1 VTVLKALMI
10 SLILLTFCSKLSATV
25 ITEVK
30 VFDGNKAWLVEEH
43 SIPFVTLEIRFKGGA
58 TLDRVG
64 KRGSVY
70 FMSALLNEGA
80 DDLDAS
86 AFAKEM
92 ERLAVELDFNV
103 YQDSL
108 SISFKFLTENK
119 SASINLLKKALTKPR
134 FEEEPFERV
143 RDQILSILKS
153 NAKDPRKI
161 ASKVFFEN
169 VFGSHPYGS
178 MKDGNLESILSL
190 SREDILNA
198 YEDTFNRNQI
208 FISAVGDIKPNEL
221 RDLVNEVIEKIP
233 THSNKVI
240 DQATYKF
247 PEGNTVIDFDTP
259 QSVTIFGHDGIKRTD
274 KDFFSAYVLTHILG
288 GSGFGSRLMTELR
301 EKNGLTYGVSAYLAS
316 WEKADLILGQ
326 FASSNNTV
334 MEAIGIVR
342 KEWAALADRGVTAD
356 ELQDAKTFLTGAYPL
371 RFDGNSRIARILVG
385 MQTQGLP
392 MDYIYTRNAKVNAV
406 TMEDIRR
413 VSARILKEE
422 NLYFVIV
429 GRPTS

>member
-1 VTVLKALMI
+1 MTVLKVLMI
-10 SLILLTFCSKLSATV
+10 SLILLTFCRKLSATA
-25 ITEVK
+25 ITEIK
-30 VFDGNKAWLVEEH
+30 AFDGVKAWLVEEH

-86 AFAKEM
+86 AFAMEM

-119 SASINLLKKALTKPR
+119 NDSINLLKKALTKPR
-134 FEEEPFERV
+134 FDQEPIERV
-143 RDQILSILKS
+143 RDQVLSILKS

-178 MKDGNLESILSL
+178 MKDGNLQSVLSL
-190 SREDILNA
+190 NREDILNA
-198 YEDTFNRNQI
+198 YHDVFNRNQI
-208 FISAVGDIKPNEL
+208 FISAVGDITPKEL
-221 RDLVNEVIEKIP
+221 RDLLNEVVEEIPANPVKI
-233 THSNKVI
+233 TDQVI
-240 DQATYKF
+240 YKL
-247 PEGNTVIDFDTP
+247 PGGNTVIDFDTP
-259 QSVTIFGHDGIKRTD
+259 QSVTIFGHGGIKRTD

-334 MEAIGIVR
+334 MEAISIVR
-342 KEWAALADRGVTAD
+342 KEWAALAERGVTAD

-385 MQTQGLP
+385 MQSQGLP
-392 MDYIYTRNAKVNAV
+392 IDYIRTRNAKVNSV
-406 TMEDIRR
+406 TIEDIKR
-413 VSARILKEE
+413 VSTRILKEK

>member
-1 VTVLKALMI
+1 MTVLKALMI

-30 VFDGNKAWLVEEH
+30 VLDGNKAWLVEEH

-198 YEDTFNRNQI
+198 YEDTFNRNQV

-233 THSNKVI
+233 AHSNKVI

-392 MDYIYTRNAKVNAV
+392 MDYIHTRNAKVNAV

>member
-1 VTVLKALMI
+1 MTVLKALMI

-30 VFDGNKAWLVEEH
+30 VLDGNKAWLVEEH

-198 YEDTFNRNQI
+198 YEDTFNQNQI

-233 THSNKVI
+233 AHSNKVI

-342 KEWAALADRGVTAD
+342 KEWAALSDRGVTAD

-392 MDYIYTRNAKVNAV
+392 MDYIHTRNAKVNAV

>member
-1 VTVLKALMI
+1 MTVLKALMI

-30 VFDGNKAWLVEEH
+30 VLDGNKAWLVEEH

-233 THSNKVI
+233 AHSNKVI

-392 MDYIYTRNAKVNAV
+392 MDYIHTRNAKVNAV

-422 NLYFVIV
+422 SLYFVIV

>member
-1 VTVLKALMI
+1 MTVLKVLMI

-25 ITEVK
+25 ITEIK
-30 VFDGNKAWLVEEH
+30 AFDGIKAWLVEEH

-86 AFAKEM
+86 AFAMEM

-119 SASINLLKKALTKPR
+119 NDSINLLKKALTKPR
-134 FEEEPFERV
+134 FDQEPIERV
-143 RDQILSILKS
+143 RDQVLSILKS

-178 MKDGNLESILSL
+178 MKDGNLQSVLSL
-190 SREDILNA
+190 NREDILNA
-198 YEDTFNRNQI
+198 YHDVFNRNQI
-208 FISAVGDIKPNEL
+208 FISAVGDITPKEL
-221 RDLVNEVIEKIP
+221 RDLLNEVVEEIPANPVKI
-233 THSNKVI
+233 T
-240 DQATYKF
+240 DQAIYKL
-247 PEGNTVIDFDTP
+247 PGGNIVIDFDTP
-259 QSVTIFGHDGIKRTD
+259 QSVTIFGHGGIKRTD

-334 MEAIGIVR
+334 MEAISIVR
-342 KEWAALADRGVTAD
+342 KEWAALAERGVTAD

-385 MQTQGLP
+385 MQSQGLP
-392 MDYIYTRNAKVNAV
+392 IDYIRTRNAEVNSV
-406 TMEDIRR
+406 TIEDIKR
-413 VSARILKEE
+413 VSTRILKEK

>member
-1 VTVLKALMI
+1 MTVLKALMI

-30 VFDGNKAWLVEEH
+30 VLDGNKAWLVEEH

-221 RDLVNEVIEKIP
+221 RDLINEVIEKIP
-233 THSNKVI
+233 AHSNKVI

-392 MDYIYTRNAKVNAV
+392 MDYIHTRNAKVNAV

>member
-1 VTVLKALMI
+1 MTVLKALMI

-30 VFDGNKAWLVEEH
+30 VLDGNKAWLVEEH

-64 KRGSVY
+64 KRGSVS

-190 SREDILNA
+190 CREDILNA

-233 THSNKVI
+233 AHSNKVI

-342 KEWAALADRGVTAD
+342 KEWAALSDRGVTAD

-392 MDYIYTRNAKVNAV
+392 MEHIHTRNAKVNAV

>member
-1 VTVLKALMI
+1 MKVLMI
-10 SLILLTFCSKLSATV
+10 SLILLTFCSKLSATA
-25 ITEVK
+25 ITEIK
-30 VFDGNKAWLVEEH
+30 AFDGVKAWLVEEH

-86 AFAKEM
+86 AFAMEM

-119 SASINLLKKALTKPR
+119 NDSINLLKKALTKPR
-134 FEEEPFERV
+134 FDQEPIERV
-143 RDQILSILKS
+143 RDQVLSILKS

-178 MKDGNLESILSL
+178 MKDGNLQSVLSL
-190 SREDILNA
+190 NREDILNA
-198 YEDTFNRNQI
+198 YHDVFNRNQI
-208 FISAVGDIKPNEL
+208 FISAVGDITPKEL
-221 RDLVNEVIEKIP
+221 RDLLNEVVEEIPANPVKI
-233 THSNKVI
+233 TDQVI
-240 DQATYKF
+240 YKL
-247 PEGNTVIDFDTP
+247 PGGNTVIDFDTP
-259 QSVTIFGHDGIKRTD
+259 QSVTIFGHGGIKRTD

-334 MEAIGIVR
+334 MEAISIVR
-342 KEWAALADRGVTAD
+342 KEWAALAERGVTAD

-385 MQTQGLP
+385 MQSQGLP
-392 MDYIYTRNAKVNAV
+392 IDYIRTRNAKVNSV
-406 TMEDIRR
+406 TIEDIKR
-413 VSARILKEE
+413 VSTRILKEK

>member
-1 VTVLKALMI
+1 MTVLKALMI

-30 VFDGNKAWLVEEH
+30 VLDGNKAWLVEEH

-233 THSNKVI
+233 AHSNKVI

-392 MDYIYTRNAKVNAV
+392 MDYIHTRNAKVNAV

>member
-1 VTVLKALMI
+1 M
-10 SLILLTFCSKLSATV
+10 
-25 ITEVK
+25 
-30 VFDGNKAWLVEEH
+30 
-43 SIPFVTLEIRFKGGA
+43 
-58 TLDRVG
+58 
-64 KRGSVY
+64 
-70 FMSALLNEGA
+70 
-80 DDLDAS
+80 
-86 AFAKEM
+86 EM
-92 ERLAVELDFNV
+92 ERLAVELDINV

-134 FEEEPFERV
+134 FEQEPFERV

-178 MKDGNLESILSL
+178 MKDGSLESILSL
-190 SREDILNA
+190 NREDILNA
-198 YEDTFNRNQI
+198 YDDVFNRNQV

-221 RDLVNEVIEKIP
+221 RDLVNEVIEEIP
-233 THSNKVI
+233 TRSNKVI
-240 DQATYKF
+240 DQVIYKL
-247 PEGNTVIDFDTP
+247 PGGNTIIDFDTP

-334 MEAIGIVR
+334 MEAIGIV
-342 KEWAALADRGVTAD
+342 KNEWATLADRGVTAD
-356 ELQDAKTFLTGAYPL
+356 ELRDAKTFLTGAYPL
-371 RFDGNSRIARILVG
+371 RFDGNSRIARILTG
-385 MQTQGLP
+385 MQIQGLP
-392 MDYIYTRNAKVNAV
+392 IDYIHTRNAKVNAV
-406 TMEDIRR
+406 TMEDIKR
-413 VSARILKEE
+413 VATRILKEK

-429 GRPTS
+429 GRPTP

>member
-30 VFDGNKAWLVEEH
+30 VLDGNKAWLVEEH

-233 THSNKVI
+233 AHSNKVI

-392 MDYIYTRNAKVNAV
+392 MDYIHTRNAKVNAV

>member
-1 VTVLKALMI
+1 MI

-30 VFDGNKAWLVEEH
+30 VLDGNKAWLVEEH

-233 THSNKVI
+233 AHSNKVI

-392 MDYIYTRNAKVNAV
+392 MDYIHTRNAKVNAV

>member
-1 VTVLKALMI
+1 VTVLKVLMI
-10 SLILLTFCSKLSATV
+10 SLILLTFCSKLSATA
-25 ITEVK
+25 ITEIK
-30 VFDGNKAWLVEEH
+30 AFDGIKVWLVEEH

-86 AFAKEM
+86 AFAMEM

-119 SASINLLKKALTKPR
+119 NDSINLLKKALTKPR
-134 FEEEPFERV
+134 FDQEPIERV
-143 RDQILSILKS
+143 RDQVLSILKS

-178 MKDGNLESILSL
+178 MKDGNLQSVLSL
-190 SREDILNA
+190 NREDIFNA
-198 YEDTFNRNQI
+198 YHDVFNRNQI
-208 FISAVGDIKPNEL
+208 FISAVGDITPKEL
-221 RDLVNEVIEKIP
+221 RDLLNEIVEEIPAYPVKI
-233 THSNKVI
+233 T
-240 DQATYKF
+240 DQAIYKL
-247 PEGNTVIDFDTP
+247 PGGNTVIDFDTP
-259 QSVTIFGHDGIKRTD
+259 QSVTIFGHGGIKRTD
-274 KDFFSAYVLTHILG
+274 KDFFAAYVLTHILG

-334 MEAIGIVR
+334 MEAISIVR
-342 KEWAALADRGVTAD
+342 KEWAALAERGVTAD

-385 MQTQGLP
+385 MQSQGLP
-392 MDYIYTRNAKVNAV
+392 IDYIRTRNAKVNSV
-406 TMEDIRR
+406 TIEDIKR
-413 VSARILKEE
+413 VSTRILKEK

>member
-1 VTVLKALMI
+1 MI

-30 VFDGNKAWLVEEH
+30 VLDGNKAWLVEEH

-221 RDLVNEVIEKIP
+221 RDLINEVIEKIP
-233 THSNKVI
+233 AHSNKVI

-392 MDYIYTRNAKVNAV
+392 MDYIHNRNAKVNAV

>member
-1 VTVLKALMI
+1 VTVLKVLMI
-10 SLILLTFCSKLSATV
+10 SLILLTFCSKLSATA
-25 ITEVK
+25 ITEIK
-30 VFDGNKAWLVEEH
+30 AFDGVKAWLVEEH

-86 AFAKEM
+86 AFAMEM

-119 SASINLLKKALTKPR
+119 NDSINLLKKALTKPR
-134 FEEEPFERV
+134 FDQEPIERV
-143 RDQILSILKS
+143 RDQVLSILKS

-178 MKDGNLESILSL
+178 MKDGNLQSVLSL
-190 SREDILNA
+190 NREDILNA
-198 YEDTFNRNQI
+198 YHDVFNRNQI
-208 FISAVGDIKPNEL
+208 FISAVGDITPKEL
-221 RDLVNEVIEKIP
+221 RDLLNEVVEEIPANPVKI
-233 THSNKVI
+233 TDQVI
-240 DQATYKF
+240 YKL
-247 PEGNTVIDFDTP
+247 PGGNTVIDFDTP
-259 QSVTIFGHDGIKRTD
+259 QSVTIFGHGGIKRTD

-334 MEAIGIVR
+334 MEAISIVR
-342 KEWAALADRGVTAD
+342 KEWAALAERGVTAD
-356 ELQDAKTFLTGAYPL
+356 QLQDAKTFLTGAYPL

-385 MQTQGLP
+385 MQSQGLP
-392 MDYIYTRNAKVNAV
+392 IDYIRTRNAKVNSV
-406 TMEDIRR
+406 TIEDIKR
-413 VSARILKEE
+413 VSTRILKEK

>member
-1 VTVLKALMI
+1 MTVLKALMI

-30 VFDGNKAWLVEEH
+30 VLDGNKAWLVEEH

-86 AFAKEM
+86 AFANEM
-92 ERLAVELDFNV
+92 ERLAVKLDFNV

-134 FEEEPFERV
+134 FEEEPFKRV

-233 THSNKVI
+233 AHSNKVI

-392 MDYIYTRNAKVNAV
+392 MDYIHTRNAKVNAV

>member
-1 VTVLKALMI
+1 MTVLKVLMI
-10 SLILLTFCSKLSATV
+10 SLILLTFCSKLSATA
-25 ITEVK
+25 ITEIK
-30 VFDGNKAWLVEEH
+30 AFDGVKAWLVEEH

-86 AFAKEM
+86 AFAMEM

-119 SASINLLKKALTKPR
+119 NDSINLLKKALTKPR
-134 FEEEPFERV
+134 FDQEPIERV
-143 RDQILSILKS
+143 RDQVLSILKS

-178 MKDGNLESILSL
+178 MKDGNLQSVLSL
-190 SREDILNA
+190 NREDIFNA
-198 YEDTFNRNQI
+198 YHDVFNRNQI
-208 FISAVGDIKPNEL
+208 FISAVGDITPKEL
-221 RDLVNEVIEKIP
+221 RDLLNEVVEEIPANPVKI
-233 THSNKVI
+233 TDQVI
-240 DQATYKF
+240 YKL
-247 PEGNTVIDFDTP
+247 PGGNTVIDFDTP
-259 QSVTIFGHDGIKRTD
+259 QSVTIFGHGGIKRTD

-334 MEAIGIVR
+334 MEAISIVR
-342 KEWAALADRGVTAD
+342 KEWAALAERGVTAD

-385 MQTQGLP
+385 MQSQGLP
-392 MDYIYTRNAKVNAV
+392 IDYIRTRNAKVNSV
-406 TMEDIRR
+406 TIEDIKR
-413 VSARILKEE
+413 VSTRILKEK

>member
-1 VTVLKALMI
+1 
-10 SLILLTFCSKLSATV
+10 
-25 ITEVK
+25 
-30 VFDGNKAWLVEEH
+30 
-43 SIPFVTLEIRFKGGA
+43 
-58 TLDRVG
+58 
-64 KRGSVY
+64 
-70 FMSALLNEGA
+70 MSALLNEGA

-86 AFAKEM
+86 AFAMEM

-119 SASINLLKKALTKPR
+119 NDSINLLKKALTKPR
-134 FEEEPFERV
+134 FDQEPIERV
-143 RDQILSILKS
+143 RDQVLSILKS

-178 MKDGNLESILSL
+178 MKDGNLKSVLSL
-190 SREDILNA
+190 NREDILNA
-198 YEDTFNRNQI
+198 YHDVFNRNQI
-208 FISAVGDIKPNEL
+208 FISAVGDITPKEL
-221 RDLVNEVIEKIP
+221 RDLLNEVVEEIPANPVKI
-233 THSNKVI
+233 T
-240 DQATYKF
+240 DQAIYKL
-247 PEGNTVIDFDTP
+247 PGGNTVIDFDTP
-259 QSVTIFGHDGIKRTD
+259 QSVTIFGHGGIKRTD

-334 MEAIGIVR
+334 MEAISIVR
-342 KEWAALADRGVTAD
+342 KEWAALAERGVTAD

-385 MQTQGLP
+385 MQSQGLP
-392 MDYIYTRNAKVNAV
+392 IDYIRTRNAKVNSV
-406 TMEDIRR
+406 TIEDIKR
-413 VSARILKEE
+413 VSTRILKEK

>member
-1 VTVLKALMI
+1 MTVLKALMI

-30 VFDGNKAWLVEEH
+30 VLDGNKAWLVEEH

-169 VFGSHPYGS
+169 VFESHPYGS

-221 RDLVNEVIEKIP
+221 RDLINEVIEKIP
-233 THSNKVI
+233 AHSNKVI

-392 MDYIYTRNAKVNAV
+392 VDYIHTRNAKVNAV

>member
-1 VTVLKALMI
+1 MIVLKALMI

-30 VFDGNKAWLVEEH
+30 VLDGNKAWLVEEH

-233 THSNKVI
+233 AHSNKVI

-392 MDYIYTRNAKVNAV
+392 MDYIHTRNAKVNAV

>member
-1 VTVLKALMI
+1 MTVLKVLMI
-10 SLILLTFCSKLSATV
+10 SLILLTFCSKLSATA
-25 ITEVK
+25 ITEIK
-30 VFDGNKAWLVEEH
+30 AFDGVKAWLVEEH

-86 AFAKEM
+86 AFAMEM

-119 SASINLLKKALTKPR
+119 NDSINLLKKALTKPR
-134 FEEEPFERV
+134 FDQEPIERV
-143 RDQILSILKS
+143 RDQVLSILKS

-178 MKDGNLESILSL
+178 MKDGNLQSVLSL
-190 SREDILNA
+190 NRADILNA
-198 YEDTFNRNQI
+198 YHDVFNRNQI
-208 FISAVGDIKPNEL
+208 FISAVGDITPKEL
-221 RDLVNEVIEKIP
+221 RDLLNEVVEEIPANPVKI
-233 THSNKVI
+233 TDQVI
-240 DQATYKF
+240 YKL
-247 PEGNTVIDFDTP
+247 PGGNTVIDFDTP
-259 QSVTIFGHDGIKRTD
+259 QSVTIFGHGGIKRTD

-334 MEAIGIVR
+334 MEAISIVR
-342 KEWAALADRGVTAD
+342 KEWAALAERGVTAD

-385 MQTQGLP
+385 MQSQGLP
-392 MDYIYTRNAKVNAV
+392 IDYIRTRNAKVNSV
-406 TMEDIRR
+406 TIEDIKR
-413 VSARILKEE
+413 VSTRILKEK

>member
-1 VTVLKALMI
+1 VTVLKVLMI
-10 SLILLTFCSKLSATV
+10 SLILLTFCSKLSATA
-25 ITEVK
+25 ITEIK
-30 VFDGNKAWLVEEH
+30 AFDGVKAWLVEEH

-86 AFAKEM
+86 AFAMEM

-119 SASINLLKKALTKPR
+119 NDSINLLKKALTKPR
-134 FEEEPFERV
+134 FDQEPIERV
-143 RDQILSILKS
+143 RDQVLSILKS

-178 MKDGNLESILSL
+178 MKDGNLQSVLSL
-190 SREDILNA
+190 NRADILNA
-198 YEDTFNRNQI
+198 YHDVFNRNQI
-208 FISAVGDIKPNEL
+208 FISAVGDITPKEL
-221 RDLVNEVIEKIP
+221 RDLLNEVVEEIPANPVKI
-233 THSNKVI
+233 TDQVI
-240 DQATYKF
+240 YKL
-247 PEGNTVIDFDTP
+247 PGGNTVIDFDTP
-259 QSVTIFGHDGIKRTD
+259 QSVTIFGHGGIKRTD

-334 MEAIGIVR
+334 MEAISIVR
-342 KEWAALADRGVTAD
+342 KEWAALAERGVTAD

-385 MQTQGLP
+385 MQSQGLP
-392 MDYIYTRNAKVNAV
+392 IDYIRTRNAKVNSV
-406 TMEDIRR
+406 TIEDIKR
-413 VSARILKEE
+413 VSTRILKEK

>member
-1 VTVLKALMI
+1 MTVLKALMI

-30 VFDGNKAWLVEEH
+30 ALDGIKAWLVEEH

-233 THSNKVI
+233 AHSNKVI

-392 MDYIYTRNAKVNAV
+392 MDYIHTRNAKVNAV

>member
-1 VTVLKALMI
+1 MTVLKALMI

-30 VFDGNKAWLVEEH
+30 VLDGNKAWLVEEH

-64 KRGSVY
+64 KRGSVS

-190 SREDILNA
+190 CREDILNA

-233 THSNKVI
+233 AHSNKVI

-392 MDYIYTRNAKVNAV
+392 MDYIHTRNAKVNAV

>member
-1 VTVLKALMI
+1 MTVLKVLMI
-10 SLILLTFCSKLSATV
+10 SLILLTFCSKLSATA
-25 ITEVK
+25 ITEIK
-30 VFDGNKAWLVEEH
+30 AFDGVKAWLVEEH

-86 AFAKEM
+86 AFAMEM

-119 SASINLLKKALTKPR
+119 NDSINLLKKALTKPR
-134 FEEEPFERV
+134 FDQEPIERV
-143 RDQILSILKS
+143 RDQVLSILKS

-178 MKDGNLESILSL
+178 MKDGNLQSVLSL
-190 SREDILNA
+190 NRVDILNA
-198 YEDTFNRNQI
+198 YHDVFNRNQI
-208 FISAVGDIKPNEL
+208 FISAVGDITPKEL
-221 RDLVNEVIEKIP
+221 RDLLNEVVEEIPANPVKI
-233 THSNKVI
+233 TDQVI
-240 DQATYKF
+240 YKL
-247 PEGNTVIDFDTP
+247 PGGNTVIDFDTP
-259 QSVTIFGHDGIKRTD
+259 QSVTIFGHGGIKRTD

-334 MEAIGIVR
+334 MEAISIVR
-342 KEWAALADRGVTAD
+342 KEWAALAERGVTAD

-385 MQTQGLP
+385 MQSQGLP
-392 MDYIYTRNAKVNAV
+392 IDYIRTRNAKVNSV
-406 TMEDIRR
+406 TIEDIKR
-413 VSARILKEE
+413 VSTRILKEK

>member
-1 VTVLKALMI
+1 M
-10 SLILLTFCSKLSATV
+10 
-25 ITEVK
+25 
-30 VFDGNKAWLVEEH
+30 
-43 SIPFVTLEIRFKGGA
+43 
-58 TLDRVG
+58 
-64 KRGSVY
+64 
-70 FMSALLNEGA
+70 
-80 DDLDAS
+80 
-86 AFAKEM
+86 EM
-92 ERLAVELDFNV
+92 ERLAVELDINV

-134 FEEEPFERV
+134 FGQEPFERV

-178 MKDGNLESILSL
+178 MKDGSLESILSL

-198 YEDTFNRNQI
+198 YGDVFNRNQV

-221 RDLVNEVIEKIP
+221 RDLVNEVIEEIP
-233 THSNKVI
+233 TRSNKVI
-240 DQATYKF
+240 DQVIYKL
-247 PEGNTVIDFDTP
+247 PGGNTVIDFDTP
-259 QSVTIFGHDGIKRTD
+259 QSVTIFGHGGIKRTD

-334 MEAIGIVR
+334 MEAIGIV
-342 KEWAALADRGVTAD
+342 KNEWATLADRGVTAD
-356 ELQDAKTFLTGAYPL
+356 ELRDAKTFLTGAYPL
-371 RFDGNSRIARILVG
+371 RFDGNSRIARILTG
-385 MQTQGLP
+385 MQIQGLP
-392 MDYIYTRNAKVNAV
+392 IDYIHTRNAKVNAV
-406 TMEDIRR
+406 TMEDIKR
-413 VSARILKEE
+413 VATRILKEK

-429 GRPTS
+429 GRPTP

>member
-1 VTVLKALMI
+1 MTVLKVLMI

-25 ITEVK
+25 ITEIK
-30 VFDGNKAWLVEEH
+30 AFDGIKAWLVEEH

-86 AFAKEM
+86 AFAMEM

-119 SASINLLKKALTKPR
+119 NDSINLLKKALTKPR
-134 FEEEPFERV
+134 FDQEPIERV
-143 RDQILSILKS
+143 RDQVLSILKS

-178 MKDGNLESILSL
+178 MKDGNLQSVLSL
-190 SREDILNA
+190 NREDILNA
-198 YEDTFNRNQI
+198 YHDVFNRNQI
-208 FISAVGDIKPNEL
+208 FISAVGDITPKEL
-221 RDLVNEVIEKIP
+221 RDLLNEVVEEIPANPVKI
-233 THSNKVI
+233 T
-240 DQATYKF
+240 DQAIYKL
-247 PEGNTVIDFDTP
+247 PGGNTVIDFDTP
-259 QSVTIFGHDGIKRTD
+259 QSVTIFGHGGIKRTD
-274 KDFFSAYVLTHILG
+274 KDFFAAYVLTHILG

-334 MEAIGIVR
+334 MEAISIVR
-342 KEWAALADRGVTAD
+342 KEWAALAERGVTAD

-385 MQTQGLP
+385 MQSQGLP
-392 MDYIYTRNAKVNAV
+392 IDYIRTRNAKVNSV
-406 TMEDIRR
+406 TIEDIKR
-413 VSARILKEE
+413 VSTRILKEK

>member
-1 VTVLKALMI
+1 MTVLKALMI

-30 VFDGNKAWLVEEH
+30 ALDGIKAWLVEEH

-64 KRGSVY
+64 KSGSVY

-86 AFAKEM
+86 AFAMEM
-92 ERLAVELDFNV
+92 ERLAVELDINV

-134 FEEEPFERV
+134 FEQEPFERV

-178 MKDGNLESILSL
+178 MKDGSLESILSL
-190 SREDILNA
+190 NREDILNA
-198 YEDTFNRNQI
+198 YDDVFNRNQV

-221 RDLVNEVIEKIP
+221 RDLVNEVIEEIP
-233 THSNKVI
+233 TRSNKVI
-240 DQATYKF
+240 DRVIYKL
-247 PEGNTVIDFDTP
+247 PGGNTVIDFDTP

-334 MEAIGIVR
+334 MEAIGIV
-342 KEWAALADRGVTAD
+342 KNEWAILADRGVTAD
-356 ELQDAKTFLTGAYPL
+356 ELRDAKTFLTGAYPL
-371 RFDGNSRIARILVG
+371 RFDGNSRIARILTG
-385 MQTQGLP
+385 MQIQGLP
-392 MDYIYTRNAKVNAV
+392 IDYIHTRNAKVNAV
-406 TMEDIRR
+406 TMEDIKR
-413 VSARILKEE
+413 VATRILKEK

-429 GRPTS
+429 GRPTP

>member
-1 VTVLKALMI
+1 VTVLKVLMI
-10 SLILLTFCSKLSATV
+10 SLILLTFCSKLSATA
-25 ITEVK
+25 ITEIK
-30 VFDGNKAWLVEEH
+30 AFDGVKAWLVEEH

-86 AFAKEM
+86 AFAMEM

-119 SASINLLKKALTKPR
+119 NDSINLLKKALTKPR
-134 FEEEPFERV
+134 FDQEPIERV
-143 RDQILSILKS
+143 RDQVLSILKS

-178 MKDGNLESILSL
+178 MKDGNLQSVLSL
-190 SREDILNA
+190 NRADILNA
-198 YEDTFNRNQI
+198 YHDVFNRNQI
-208 FISAVGDIKPNEL
+208 FISAVGDITPKEL
-221 RDLVNEVIEKIP
+221 RALLNEVIEEIPANPVKI
-233 THSNKVI
+233 TDQVI
-240 DQATYKF
+240 YKL
-247 PEGNTVIDFDTP
+247 PGGNTVIDFDTP
-259 QSVTIFGHDGIKRTD
+259 QSVTIFGHGGIKRTD

-334 MEAIGIVR
+334 MEAISIVR
-342 KEWAALADRGVTAD
+342 KEWAALAERGVTAD

-385 MQTQGLP
+385 MQSQGLP
-392 MDYIYTRNAKVNAV
+392 IDYIRTRNAKVNSV
-406 TMEDIRR
+406 TIEDIKR
-413 VSARILKEE
+413 VSTRILKEK

>member
-1 VTVLKALMI
+1 MTILKVLMI
-10 SLILLTFCSKLSATV
+10 SLILLTFCSKLSATA
-25 ITEVK
+25 ITEIK
-30 VFDGNKAWLVEEH
+30 AFDGIKAWLVEEH

-86 AFAKEM
+86 AFAMEM

-119 SASINLLKKALTKPR
+119 NDSINLLKKALTKPR
-134 FEEEPFERV
+134 FDQEPIERV
-143 RDQILSILKS
+143 RDQVLSILKS

-178 MKDGNLESILSL
+178 MKDGNLQSVLSL
-190 SREDILNA
+190 NREDILNA
-198 YEDTFNRNQI
+198 YHDVFNRNQI
-208 FISAVGDIKPNEL
+208 FISAVGDITPKEL
-221 RDLVNEVIEKIP
+221 RDLLNEVVEEIPANPVKI
-233 THSNKVI
+233 T
-240 DQATYKF
+240 DQAIYKS
-247 PEGNTVIDFDTP
+247 PGGNTVIDFDTP
-259 QSVTIFGHDGIKRTD
+259 QSVTIFGHGGIKRTD
-274 KDFFSAYVLTHILG
+274 KDFFAAYVLTHILG

-334 MEAIGIVR
+334 MEAISIVR
-342 KEWAALADRGVTAD
+342 KEWAALAERGVTAD

-385 MQTQGLP
+385 MQSQGLP
-392 MDYIYTRNAKVNAV
+392 IDYIRTRNAKVNSV
-406 TMEDIRR
+406 TIEDIKR
-413 VSARILKEE
+413 VSTRILKEK

>member
-30 VFDGNKAWLVEEH
+30 VLDGNKAWLVEEH

-198 YEDTFNRNQI
+198 YEDTFNRNQV

-233 THSNKVI
+233 AHSNKVI

-392 MDYIYTRNAKVNAV
+392 MDYIHTRNAKVNAV

>member
-1 VTVLKALMI
+1 VTVLKVLMI
-10 SLILLTFCSKLSATV
+10 SLILLTFCSKLSATA
-25 ITEVK
+25 ITEIK
-30 VFDGNKAWLVEEH
+30 AFDGVKAWLVEEH

-86 AFAKEM
+86 AFAMEM

-119 SASINLLKKALTKPR
+119 NDSINLLKKALTKPR
-134 FEEEPFERV
+134 FDQEPIERV
-143 RDQILSILKS
+143 RDQVLSILKS

-178 MKDGNLESILSL
+178 MKDGNLQSVLSL
-190 SREDILNA
+190 NREDILNA
-198 YEDTFNRNQI
+198 YHDVFNRNQI
-208 FISAVGDIKPNEL
+208 FISAVGDITPKEL
-221 RDLVNEVIEKIP
+221 RDLLNEVVEEIPANPVKI
-233 THSNKVI
+233 TDQVI
-240 DQATYKF
+240 YKL
-247 PEGNTVIDFDTP
+247 PGGNTVIDFDTP
-259 QSVTIFGHDGIKRTD
+259 QSVTIFGHGGIKRTD

-334 MEAIGIVR
+334 MEAISIVR
-342 KEWAALADRGVTAD
+342 KEWAALAERGVTAD

-385 MQTQGLP
+385 MQSQGLP
-392 MDYIYTRNAKVNAV
+392 IDYIRTRNAKVNSV
-406 TMEDIRR
+406 TIEDIKR
-413 VSARILKEE
+413 VSTRILKEK

>member
-1 VTVLKALMI
+1 VTVLKVLMI

-25 ITEVK
+25 ITEIK
-30 VFDGNKAWLVEEH
+30 AFDGIKAWLVEEH

-86 AFAKEM
+86 AFAMEM
-92 ERLAVELDFNV
+92 ERLAVELDINV

-119 SASINLLKKALTKPR
+119 NDSINLLKKALTKPR
-134 FEEEPFERV
+134 FDQEPIERV
-143 RDQILSILKS
+143 RDQVLSILKS

-178 MKDGNLESILSL
+178 MKDGNLQSVLSL
-190 SREDILNA
+190 NREDILNA
-198 YEDTFNRNQI
+198 YHDVFNRNQI
-208 FISAVGDIKPNEL
+208 FISAVGDITPKEL
-221 RDLVNEVIEKIP
+221 RDLLNEVVEEIPANPVKI
-233 THSNKVI
+233 T
-240 DQATYKF
+240 DQAIYKLSG
-247 PEGNTVIDFDTP
+247 GNTP
-259 QSVTIFGHDGIKRTD
+259 QSVTIFGHGGIKRTD

-326 FASSNNTV
+326 FASSNNKV
-334 MEAIGIVR
+334 MEAISIVR
-342 KEWAALADRGVTAD
+342 KEWAALAERGVTAD

-385 MQTQGLP
+385 MQSQGLP
-392 MDYIYTRNAKVNAV
+392 IDYIRTRNAEVNSV
-406 TMEDIRR
+406 TIEDIKR
-413 VSARILKEE
+413 VSTRILKEK

>member
-1 VTVLKALMI
+1 MTVLKALMI

-30 VFDGNKAWLVEEH
+30 VLDGNKAWLVEEH

-86 AFAKEM
+86 AFAMEM
-92 ERLAVELDFNV
+92 ERLAVELDINV

-119 SASINLLKKALTKPR
+119 SASIDLLKKALTKPR
-134 FEEEPFERV
+134 FEQEPFERV

-233 THSNKVI
+233 AHSNKVI

-392 MDYIYTRNAKVNAV
+392 MDYIHTRNAKVNAV

>member
-1 VTVLKALMI
+1 MTVLKALMI

-30 VFDGNKAWLVEEH
+30 VLDGNKAWLVEEH

-233 THSNKVI
+233 AHSNKVI

-334 MEAIGIVR
+334 MEAISIVR
-342 KEWAALADRGVTAD
+342 KEWAALAERGVTAD

-385 MQTQGLP
+385 MQSQGLP
-392 MDYIYTRNAKVNAV
+392 IDYIRTRNAKVNSV
-406 TMEDIRR
+406 TIEDIKR
-413 VSARILKEE
+413 VSTRILKEK

>member
-1 VTVLKALMI
+1 MTVLKALMI

-30 VFDGNKAWLVEEH
+30 VLDGNKAWLVEEH

-233 THSNKVI
+233 AHSNKVI

>member
-1 VTVLKALMI
+1 MTVLKALMI

-30 VFDGNKAWLVEEH
+30 VLDGNKAWLVEEH

-221 RDLVNEVIEKIP
+221 RDLINEVIEKIP
-233 THSNKVI
+233 AHSNKVI

-326 FASSNNTV
+326 FAASNNTV

-392 MDYIYTRNAKVNAV
+392 MDYIHTRNAKVNAV

>member
-1 VTVLKALMI
+1 MTVLKALMI

-30 VFDGNKAWLVEEH
+30 ALDGVKAWLVEEH

-64 KRGSVY
+64 KGGSVY

-86 AFAKEM
+86 AFAMEM
-92 ERLAVELDFNV
+92 ERLAVELDINV

-134 FEEEPFERV
+134 FEQEPFERV

-178 MKDGNLESILSL
+178 MKDGSLESILSL
-190 SREDILNA
+190 NREDILNA
-198 YEDTFNRNQI
+198 YDDVFNRNQV

-221 RDLVNEVIEKIP
+221 RDLVNEVIEEIP
-233 THSNKVI
+233 TRSNKVI
-240 DQATYKF
+240 DRVIYKL
-247 PEGNTVIDFDTP
+247 PGGNTVIDFDTP

-334 MEAIGIVR
+334 MEAIGIV
-342 KEWAALADRGVTAD
+342 KNEWATLADRGVTAD
-356 ELQDAKTFLTGAYPL
+356 ELRDAKTFLTGAYPL
-371 RFDGNSRIARILVG
+371 RFDGNSRIARILTG
-385 MQTQGLP
+385 MQIQGLP
-392 MDYIYTRNAKVNAV
+392 IDYIHTRNAKVNAV
-406 TMEDIRR
+406 TMEDIKR
-413 VSARILKEE
+413 VATRILKEK

-429 GRPTS
+429 GRPTP

>member
-1 VTVLKALMI
+1 MTVLKILMI
-10 SLILLTFCSKLSATV
+10 SLILLTFCSKLSATA
-25 ITEVK
+25 ITEIK
-30 VFDGNKAWLVEEH
+30 AFDGVKAWLVEEH

-86 AFAKEM
+86 AFAMEM

-119 SASINLLKKALTKPR
+119 NDSINLLKKALTKPR
-134 FEEEPFERV
+134 FDQEPIERV
-143 RDQILSILKS
+143 RDQVLSILKS

-178 MKDGNLESILSL
+178 MKDGNLQSVLSL
-190 SREDILNA
+190 NREDILNA
-198 YEDTFNRNQI
+198 YHDVFNRNQI
-208 FISAVGDIKPNEL
+208 FISAVGDITPKEL
-221 RDLVNEVIEKIP
+221 RDLLNEVVEEIPANPVKI
-233 THSNKVI
+233 TDQVI
-240 DQATYKF
+240 YKL
-247 PEGNTVIDFDTP
+247 PGGNTVIDFDTP
-259 QSVTIFGHDGIKRTD
+259 QSVTIFGHGGIKRTD

-334 MEAIGIVR
+334 MEAISIVR
-342 KEWAALADRGVTAD
+342 KEWAALAERGVTAD

-385 MQTQGLP
+385 MQSQGLP
-392 MDYIYTRNAKVNAV
+392 IDYIRTRNAKVNSV
-406 TMEDIRR
+406 TIEDIKR
-413 VSARILKEE
+413 VSTRILKEK

>member
-1 VTVLKALMI
+1 MTVLKALMI

-30 VFDGNKAWLVEEH
+30 ALDGIKAWLVEEH

-58 TLDRVG
+58 MLDRVG
-64 KRGSVY
+64 KGGSVY

-86 AFAKEM
+86 AFAMEM
-92 ERLAVELDFNV
+92 ERLAVELDINV

-119 SASINLLKKALTKPR
+119 SASIDLLKKALTKPR
-134 FEEEPFERV
+134 FEQEPFERV

-169 VFGSHPYGS
+169 AFGSHPYGS
-178 MKDGNLESILSL
+178 MKDGSLESILSL
-190 SREDILNA
+190 NREDILNA
-198 YEDTFNRNQI
+198 YDDVFNRNQV

-221 RDLVNEVIEKIP
+221 RDLVNEVIEEIP
-233 THSNKVI
+233 TRSNKVI
-240 DQATYKF
+240 DRVIYKL
-247 PEGNTVIDFDTP
+247 PGGNTVIDFDTP

-334 MEAIGIVR
+334 MEAIGIV
-342 KEWAALADRGVTAD
+342 KNEWATLADRGVTAD
-356 ELQDAKTFLTGAYPL
+356 ELRDAKTFLTGAYPL
-371 RFDGNSRIARILVG
+371 RFDGNSRIARILTG
-385 MQTQGLP
+385 MQIQGLP
-392 MDYIYTRNAKVNAV
+392 IDYIHTRNAKVNAV
-406 TMEDIRR
+406 TMEDIKR
-413 VSARILKEE
+413 VATRILKEK

-429 GRPTS
+429 GRPTP